1 VKIFVS
7 SIAIDDRDRVGVK
20 VWRKLQSKIESGAG
34 RKPLSGPY
42 AGLHR
47 VRVGD
52 WRAVIEVHGDDLVLV
67 LVVAHRSEVY
77 DILGQRP
84 A

>member
-1 VKIFVS
+1 MRIFVS
-7 SIAIDDRDRVGVK
+7 RLALEDPGRVGAK
-20 VWRKLQSKIESGAG
+20 VWRQLQAKIEGGAG

-42 AGLHR
+42 AGLCR

-52 WRAVIEVHGDDLVLV
+52 WRAVIDARDDDLILV

-77 DILGQRP
+77 NILTSRMT
-84 A
+84 